1 MNRKKCVSG
10 IFWTLFFLFFLYLDV
25 QMGENASYWPGI
37 IAKLGIALSLL
48 STLVSGMKWKSEKD
62 EKLFPF
68 TGAQLKRLGIAL
80 ALLII
85 WVVCIRI
92 LGFLTSSV
100 IVMAATGLIFE
111 LALSSKTVVRDL
123 IVTVIFAVGMYALFT
138 ALGITFPKGILI

>member
-1 MNRKKCVSG
+1 MNRKNCVSG

-25 QMGENASYWPGI
+25 QMGENASYSQGI